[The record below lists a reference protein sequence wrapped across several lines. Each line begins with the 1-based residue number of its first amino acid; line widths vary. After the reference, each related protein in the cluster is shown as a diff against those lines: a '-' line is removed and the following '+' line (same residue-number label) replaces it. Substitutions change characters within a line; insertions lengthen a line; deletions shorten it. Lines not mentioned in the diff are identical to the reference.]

1 MKNKIMKFLIN
12 LGLIQ
17 HPRYKNILEYKEL
30 LNEEIS
36 TNVKE

>member
-12 LGLIQ
+12 LGLIE
-17 HPRYKNILEYKEL
+17 HPRYKDILKYKEL
-30 LNEEIS
+30 LDEEIL